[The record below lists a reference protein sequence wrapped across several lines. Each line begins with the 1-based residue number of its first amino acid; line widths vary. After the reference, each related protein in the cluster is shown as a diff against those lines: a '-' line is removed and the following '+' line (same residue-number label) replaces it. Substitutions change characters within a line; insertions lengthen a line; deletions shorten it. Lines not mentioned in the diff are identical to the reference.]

1 MVKSAIQVQK
11 EAAESLSRRLKILQK
26 KYVNILPEAIPQVVK
41 NEIVYINELLASLTF
56 GSENSSQ
63 ITPTITIRNSRDE
76 TWYMQQM
83 QQWLDKHPTAITG
96 QKGRST
102 IYKFALHFFV
112 ENIALQ
118 SENSLLS
125 ANELADRVK
134 NMRYRNGQFANIE
147 RKLKDIDDQLTF
159 NTAMTHFYG
168 RRVSPDYEDEP
179 LIPAMVEE
187 QGELMTNIFSQ
198 PSIHNNGVAELYTA
212 FKKMVGR
219 EKALLKKQ
227 NNRFK

>member
-1 MVKSAIQVQK
+1 MVKSAIQVQR
-11 EAAESLSRRLKILQK
+11 EAAVSLNKRLKILQN
-26 KYVNILPEAIPQVVK
+26 KYTDVLPEEIPQVVK
-41 NEIVYINELLASLTF
+41 NEILYINDLLASLTF
-56 GSENSSQ
+56 GSADFSQ
-63 ITPTITIRNSRDE
+63 KTKMVNIRNSCDE
-76 TWYMQQM
+76 EWYMQQM
-83 QQWLDKHPTAITG
+83 QKWLDKHPNAITG

-118 SENSLLS
+118 SENSLLN

-134 NMRYRNGQFANIE
+134 NMRYRNGQLANIE

-179 LIPAMVEE
+179 LIPAMAEE

-227 NNRFK
+227 NRS